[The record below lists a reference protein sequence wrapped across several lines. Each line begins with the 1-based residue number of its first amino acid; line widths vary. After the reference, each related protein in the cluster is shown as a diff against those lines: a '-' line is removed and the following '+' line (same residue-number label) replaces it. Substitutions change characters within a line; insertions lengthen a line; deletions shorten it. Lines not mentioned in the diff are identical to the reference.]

1 MPGRST
7 RRLPTGARTLLSLL
21 RLKLPLA
28 VSCLLPAASA
38 NLVFNELMTSNGTTL
53 TDENGDSPDWFE
65 LFNPGPDA
73 VPLAGWGVS
82 DNSSRPFKW
91 TFAHG
96 VLGPGEFLLVHASGK
111 DRQPSLPNAATP
123 PTFPGLVVWLRAD
136 AVDAADPTQVRRA
149 GNQVFVR
156 RWRNPV
162 VPDRDAV
169 QTTSDL
175 QPLWLADGGDG
186 QPVLR
191 FDGGNDQLNLPAP
204 PGTNSFCLLAVFR
217 TSQPHESDPEG
228 GGVGGTSGQR
238 YLFGARHGGDTKAGM
253 GLSVGTNGVAVYEHG
268 SGYMPALAAYRGA
281 LGTGWVIVA
290 VDYADR
296 QPTLDVQGSVA
307 RVGSVSARSEVTAPF
322 EIGAGAYGAF
332 GGDLAEVV
340 VFNRSLTATERRR
353 VAHHFAEQYHVEL
366 PTPRHTN
373 FELSAAGEELVL
385 TRPDGTTADRI
396 GFGPIERDLSFGR
409 QPDGGTDWYYFE
421 QPTPG
426 TANLTPG
433 TTEWLAPPTFSHPAG
448 FYVSDFELRLE
459 TPAAGAGI
467 RYTLDGAEPN
477 ASSPLYTAPLAVRS
491 RTGTPN
497 DLSRIPTVPGGPVA
511 AGEVFK
517 GWVVRARTFKDGARA
532 SPTVT
537 RTFWV
542 TPRGRARY
550 SLPVV
555 SLATARSN
563 FFAPD
568 IGIYVPG
575 LAAGGNYS
583 QRGPEWERPV
593 HIEFHETNGVVAFA
607 QDGDV
612 KIHGN
617 TSQGFPIKG
626 LDLDGTGGRG
636 RQPFRYRIFPDRTR
650 TEFEHVLLR
659 PTGHDQ
665 QRAFMRDEMMQSLA
679 AETGAESQ
687 AARACV
693 VFLNGEYWG
702 LHYLKEK
709 EDAEFVAHYG
719 DVPLDRLDYLEG
731 YAAPKAGDT
740 AHYEALLAFLAAH
753 DLHDPDA
760 FAEVSTRLDVANYID
775 YKVCEVFFYRW
786 DIGNHRL
793 WRPRTPEGRWRWL
806 QFDNDVGWGG
816 FWAESPA
823 WEFNMLRAV
832 LTPDGVLHGHNNA
845 TTTYLLRRLI
855 ESDEFRRDF
864 INRFCDLLN
873 TTFTPAHTLAR
884 IQAFAAMLEP
894 EMAEHTRRWRAPAS
908 LGEWQTQVRALRD
921 YAERRP
927 AFARFHLQQQ
937 FKLRSPAQL
946 TVSVSNPRAGHI
958 RVNTLTLDPPPQSP
972 WTGLYFQGHPLR
984 LTAVSRPGYRFTGWR
999 GLLGVD
1005 HPDVTLKLNGDLAI
1019 RADFAVADELR
1030 PSLRIVASGLP
1041 GRLALDFTGPPR
1053 ATVRLDAS
1061 PDLGHW
1067 EEVLQLPLDDQGK
1080 AAWPIGSAA
1089 EAPASFYRLELMDL
1103 PANQPAIQELPRAYA
1118 PIQHDPQNLEPP
1130 PAAHLPPVSHP

>member
-1 MPGRST
+1 VFARCI
-7 RRLPTGARTLLSLL
+7 RRLPAQAGIRLSLL
-21 RLKLPLA
+21 RLTLLLAAGGWLPI
-28 VSCLLPAASA
+28 ASA
-38 NLVFNELMTSNGTTL
+38 DVIINELMTSNGDTL

-65 LFNPGPDA
+65 LFNPGPSA

-82 DNSSRPFKW
+82 DSPERPFKW

-96 VLGPGEFLLVHASGK
+96 VLGPGDFLLVYASGK
-111 DRQPSLPNAATP
+111 DRQSILPAPAPP
-123 PTFPGLVVWLRAD
+123 PTLPGLVVWLRAST
-136 AVDAADPTQVRRA
+136 VDAADATQVRRA
-149 GNQVFVR
+149 GNQIFVR
-156 RWRNPV
+156 RWRNQAAT
-162 VPDRDAV
+162 DSDAV
-169 QTTSDL
+169 QATSTL

-186 QPVLR
+186 HPVLR
-191 FDGGNDQLNLPAP
+191 FDGSNDQLNLPSP
-204 PGTNSFCLLAVFR
+204 PGTNSFSLFAVFR
-217 TSQPHESDPEG
+217 TSQQHESDPEG

-238 YLFGARHGGDTKAGM
+238 YLFGARHGGDSGAGM
-253 GLSVGTNGVAVYEHG
+253 GLSVGTNGLAVYEHG
-268 SGYMPALAAYRGA
+268 SGYMPALAAYRGP

-290 VDYADR
+290 VDYANR
-296 QPTLDVQGSVA
+296 QPTLDVQGLVA
-307 RVGSVSARSEVTAPF
+307 RAGPVSSRGEVTAPF

-340 VFNRSLTATERRR
+340 VFNRSLTATERRHI
-353 VAHHFAEQYHVEL
+353 ASHFAEEYDVEL
-366 PTPRHTN
+366 PTPRHSN

-385 TRPDGTTADRI
+385 TRPGGTTADRI
-396 GFGPIERDLSFGR
+396 RFGPIERDLSFGR
-409 QPDGGTDWYYFE
+409 QPDGGGDWYYFE

-433 TTEWLAPPTFSHPAG
+433 TTEWLAPPAFSHPAG
-448 FYVSDFELRLE
+448 FYTNDFELRLE
-459 TPAAGAGI
+459 APAGAEV
-467 RYTLDGAEPN
+467 RYTLDGAEPD
-477 ASSPLYTAPLAVRS
+477 AGSPLYLAPLAIRS

-497 DLSRIPTVPGGPVA
+497 DLSRIPTVPGGPVP

-532 SPTVT
+532 SPAVT

-542 TPRGRARY
+542 TPRGRDRY

-568 IGIYVPG
+568 IGIYIPG

-593 HIEFHETNGVVAFA
+593 HVEFHETNGAVAFA

-636 RQPFRYRIFPDRTR
+636 RQPFRHRIFPDRAR

-709 EDAEFVAHYG
+709 EDAEFVGYYG

-731 YAAPKAGDT
+731 YAAAKAGDT
-740 AHYEALLAFLAAH
+740 AHYEALLAFLAGNE
-753 DLHDPDA
+753 LGEPDA
-760 FAEVSTRLDVANYID
+760 FAEVSTRLDVPNYID

-832 LTPDGVLHGHNNA
+832 LTPDGVLHGHNNE
-845 TTTYLLRRLI
+845 TTTYLLRRLVANPG
-855 ESDEFRRDF
+855 FRRDF

-884 IQAFAAMLEP
+884 IEAFAAILEP

-908 LGEWQTQVRALRD
+908 LGEWQTQVRALRE

-927 AFARFHLQQQ
+927 AFARLHLQQQ
-937 FKLRSPAQL
+937 FNLRDPAQL
-946 TVSVSNPRAGHI
+946 TVSVSNPQAGQI
-958 RVNTLTLDPPPQSP
+958 RVNTLSLDPPPERP
-972 WTGLYFQGHPLR
+972 WTGSYFQGHSLS
-984 LTAVSRPGYRFTGWR
+984 LTAVSRPGYRFAGWR
-999 GLLGVD
+999 GLLGVEA
-1005 HPDVTLKLNGDLAI
+1005 PTVTLRLNGDLAVQ
-1019 RADFAVADELR
+1019 ADFVVADELR
-1030 PSLRIVASGLP
+1030 PSLRIMSSGLP
-1041 GRLALDFTGPPR
+1041 GMLALEFTGPPG
-1053 ATVRLDAS
+1053 ATARLDGS
-1061 PDLGHW
+1061 RDLDHW
-1067 EEVLQLPLDDQGK
+1067 EEITRLPLDDLGK
-1080 AAWPIGSAA
+1080 AAWPLRPA
-1089 EAPASFYRLELMDL
+1089 EGGPARFYRLELIDL
-1103 PANQPAIQELPRAYA
+1103 PANQELPGGIA
-1118 PIQHDPQNLEPP
+1118 PVQHDPQNPEPG
-1130 PAAHLPPVSHP
+1130 